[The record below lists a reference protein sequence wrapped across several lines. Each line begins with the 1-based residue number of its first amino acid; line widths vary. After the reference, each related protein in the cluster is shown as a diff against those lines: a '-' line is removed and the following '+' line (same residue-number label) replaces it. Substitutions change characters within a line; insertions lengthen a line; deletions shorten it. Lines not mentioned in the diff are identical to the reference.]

1 MTVADRAE
9 GRIRMPNDE
18 MAIRV
23 RGFDNCVLGACKT
36 WDNGELVTRVIYDG
50 DKMIAQIVA
59 EEGISVAEAETEIA
73 QNVVGYY
80 SGSTLPI
87 VLWKINLNLGVH

>member
-1 MTVADRAE
+1 MR
-9 GRIRMPNDE
+9 NDE
-18 MAIRV
+18 MAMRV

-50 DKMIAQIVA
+50 DKMIEQIVA
-59 EEGISVAEAETEIA
+59 EEGISAAEAQTSIA

-80 SGSTLPI
+80 SGATSPI
-87 VLWKINLNLGVH
+87 VLWKINLSLGVH